1 MTTQTANPDANAAT
15 AAASYELDPTELR
28 EALTLMVDIRQPTFV
43 WGPPGIG
50 KSDIARQVAA
60 DLGMK
65 HHDIRAPLY
74 DPVDLRGLPYM
85 DKDPETGAASTQWA
99 PPTFLPPTESEDKH
113 LIVFDEL
120 PTAPPMVQNALY
132 QLILD
137 RRCGEYELPPGATMI
152 ACGNRETDRGATY
165 SMPTPLAS
173 RFIHLHLAPSLEK
186 WQDWAARN
194 DIAPEIIFF
203 LRFNPKLFHAFDP
216 RQKKEQA
223 FPCPRTWAFISKVV
237 NEKNG
242 LPLNVE
248 RNIYAGAIG
257 QGAAVEFSAFMEHFR
272 ELPDPQSIF
281 DDPEHAVIPENVDAQ
296 IALAAALSR
305 HVNDVTFPA
314 LMTYVNRLPGF
325 EIAQYLVDSCLRK
338 DEALR
343 YTNAWILWETA
354 KSR

>member
-1 MTTQTANPDANAAT
+1 MTTATPEKATAAA
-15 AAASYELDPTELR
+15 AAASYELNPTELA
-28 EALTLMVDIRQPTFV
+28 EALTLMVGIQQPTFV

-60 DLGMK
+60 ALEMR

-99 PPTFLPPTESEDKH
+99 PPTFLPPTDSPEQH

-173 RFIHLHLAPSLEK
+173 RFVHLHLAPSLEQ
-186 WQDWAARN
+186 WTGWAVKN
-194 DIAPEIIFF
+194 KIAYEILFF
-203 LRFNPKLFHAFDP
+203 LRFNPDKFHAFDA
-216 RQKKEQA
+216 RQKKDQA
-223 FPCPRTWAFISKVV
+223 FPCPRTWAFVSNVIKS
-237 NEKNG
+237 KNG
-242 LPLNVE
+242 LPLNIE

-272 ELPDPQSIF
+272 ELPDPQAIF
-281 DDPEHAVIPENVDAQ
+281 DDPENAVIPPTTDAQ
-296 IALAAALSR
+296 IALAAALCR
-305 HVNDVTFPA
+305 YVTDVTFPA
-314 LMTYVNRLPGF
+314 LMTYVNRLPSF

-338 DEALR
+338 DENLR
-343 YTNAWILWETA
+343 YTHAWIQWETA
-354 KSR
+354 KHQ